1 MTKNLATI
9 ILVLISFQYFL
20 SAQEPNLDKILKNYY
35 KVNGLDKLQKV
46 KTIVMTG
53 TITRN
58 DLMPIK
64 ITKMRPDK
72 YRMDFELADLA
83 AIQAYDGKTG
93 WSTAP
98 WTGNPKPTLMDE
110 DALKDVKNRADF
122 EGLLYNYKEKG
133 HQAKL
138 IGKDTINTNEV
149 YKIELIRK
157 DGGIEYYFIDTKN
170 AQLLKRS
177 FKRNMRGK
185 EVALENIF
193 SDYRQVNGI
202 LFSFVNETTMDG
214 QRYSLIEFEKIE
226 LNVDVNEKI
235 FGMPQ

>member
-1 MTKNLATI
+1 MSKKIGIFII
-9 ILVLISFQYFL
+9 ILISLQHFVA
-20 SAQEPNLDKILKNYY
+20 AQQSNPDKMLKNYY

-46 KTIVMTG
+46 KTIIMTG

-83 AIQAYDGKTG
+83 AIQAYDGKIG

-98 WTGNPKPTLMDE
+98 WTGNSKPTLMDE

-122 EGLLYNYKEKG
+122 EGLLFNYKEKG
-133 HQAKL
+133 HQVKL
-138 IGKDTINTNEV
+138 IGKYTINRLEV
-149 YKIELIRK
+149 TKIELTRK
-157 DGGIEYYFIDTKN
+157 DGGIEYYFIDNKN
-170 AQLLKRS
+170 HQLLKRTY
-177 FKRNMRGK
+177 KRIIREK
-185 EVALENIF
+185 EVEMETIF
-193 SDYRQVNGI
+193 SDYRMVDGI
-202 LFSFVNETTMDG
+202 SFAFVNETIMAG

-226 LNVDVNEKI
+226 INVEVSEKI
-235 FGMPQ
+235 FGLPE